1 MLSKVRS
8 LLLSCL
14 LLLLGLCA
22 TLIPGPVLHLIFIT
36 LCFNTLQ
43 LFPIYCRINRT
54 PIIELKLEHWWCA
67 QIELDLAESSNIIY
81 IWQDAL
87 SVHNG
92 TAESIIYESIL
103 LWDFLKTSCTEI
115 IVADPPHV
123 CLAKIDRT
131 TGIRSAFSGT
141 CIPSQQ
147 KDWINPTS
155 IIIDRMNSS
164 QYLVTDMKT
173 VKAVD
178 VVTGNVTI
186 FAQTFL
192 PDISFEE
199 MAQTENGDIYIIDKY
214 TIFKA
219 DYYSRDV
226 TLIAGKP
233 KTKGRKDG
241 SLTESRFYGLTSIAL
256 ISPHAFL
263 VADEGNHNIR
273 LVDVTADK
281 VTTFD
286 FCSKVQ
292 NLRVCNVE
300 SVRMTSDALY
310 VGGDYIYI
318 IPCKLVFVVSCPIWI
333 G

>member
-1 MLSKVRS
+1 MSYELS
-8 LLLSCL
+8 
-14 LLLLGLCA
+14 G
-22 TLIPGPVLHLIFIT
+22 F
-36 LCFNTLQ
+36 LQ
-43 LFPIYCRINRT
+43 
-54 PIIELKLEHWWCA
+54 
-67 QIELDLAESSNIIY
+67 
-81 IWQDAL
+81 
-87 SVHNG
+87 
-92 TAESIIYESIL
+92 
-103 LWDFLKTSCTEI
+103 TSCTQI

-123 CLAKIDRT
+123 CLAMIDRT

-173 VKAVD
+173 LKAVD
-178 VVTGNVTI
+178 VDTGNVTM

-192 PDISFEE
+192 PDTIFEG

-226 TLIAGKP
+226 TFIAGKP
-233 KTKGRKDG
+233 KTKGRRDG
-241 SLTESRFYGLTSIAL
+241 SLTESRFDGLTSIAL

-263 VADEGNHNIR
+263 VADQWNDLIR
-273 LVDVTADK
+273 LVDLTADK

-286 FCSKVQ
+286 ICSKVQ
-292 NLRVCNVE
+292 KSKFCDVE
-300 SVRMTSDALY
+300 SVHMTSDTLY
-310 VGGDYIYI
+310 VGGDNFIYI
-318 IPCKLVFVVSCPIWI
+318 IRCKFVFVVSGPIWEI
-333 G
+333 STQTTVVNV